1 MDREADWRRS
11 RGGLGN
17 WIPIRL
23 TSPPIRRIRCGGLV
37 DGEADWWT
45 VSRKRLQNAAK
56 TVEAEGLNP
65 GQGYFKK
72 KPGAATLGRFTP
84 FLVFVDTIS

>member
-1 MDREADWRRS
+1 M
-11 RGGLGN
+11 
-17 WIPIRL
+17 
-23 TSPPIRRIRCGGLV
+23 

-56 TVEAEGLNP
+56 AVEHKGLNP
-65 GQGYFKK
+65 SDMYFKNI
-72 KPGAATLGRFTP
+72 PGAATLVRFTP

>member
-1 MDREADWRRS
+1 
-11 RGGLGN
+11 
-17 WIPIRL
+17 
-23 TSPPIRRIRCGGLV
+23 V

-56 TVEAEGLNP
+56 AVEAKGLNP
-65 GQGYFKK
+65 RQFYFKK